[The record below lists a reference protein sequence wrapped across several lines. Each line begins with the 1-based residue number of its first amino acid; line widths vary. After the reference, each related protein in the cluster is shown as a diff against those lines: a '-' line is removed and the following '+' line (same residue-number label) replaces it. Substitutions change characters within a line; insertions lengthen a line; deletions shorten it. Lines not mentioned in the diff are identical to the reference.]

1 MSVPDPAFFR
11 TELCLATT
19 GDWYLMR
26 DGGVIAVL
34 RAPEGKPVTYTID
47 ARAWARDLLTGRGIT
62 VNEWMNG
69 MDLPEHDSGYWVTE
83 PWEDGPAIPVTA
95 VAS

>member
-1 MSVPDPAFFR
+1 MSIPDPAYYR

-34 RAPEGKPVTYTID
+34 HPPEDKTVTYTID
-47 ARAWARDLLTGRGIT
+47 ARAWACHLLTGRGIT
-62 VNEWMNG
+62 VTGWVNG

-83 PWEDGPAIPVTA
+83 PWEDSPAARVTA